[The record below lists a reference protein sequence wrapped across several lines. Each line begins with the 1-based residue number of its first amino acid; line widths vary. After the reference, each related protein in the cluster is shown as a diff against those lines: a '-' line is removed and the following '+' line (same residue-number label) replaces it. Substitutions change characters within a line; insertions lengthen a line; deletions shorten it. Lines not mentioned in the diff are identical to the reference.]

1 MNVIDVFGPFVVLV
15 VIIFVVVVVY
25 LRQGRNHVLEKMI
38 AQREG
43 GALAAFRG
51 TLSVEE
57 SRPSFLRLCKS
68 TAEAR
73 NLQFQY
79 RWLVGKGRQAIFD
92 EVTFDAPRHLVELK
106 RKGKSNSASFSEFA
120 AVRMRE
126 VSGKY
131 GISIWH
137 VELIPRKGT
146 AIPFVTSDR
155 GYRETSFERTAPLAQ
170 VVSAIMSIPVHVVV
184 DGGVWTPGWPPKEPT
199 ALS

>member
-1 MNVIDVFGPFVVLV
+1 L
-15 VIIFVVVVVY
+15 
-25 LRQGRNHVLEKMI
+25 
-38 AQREG
+38 
-43 GALAAFRG
+43 
-51 TLSVEE
+51 TVEE
-57 SRPSFLRLCKS
+57 SGPSFLRLCQS
-68 TAEAR
+68 TTEAR

-79 RWLVGKGRQAIFD
+79 RWLVGKGRQALFD
-92 EVTFDAPRHLVELK
+92 EVIFDASRRLVDLK

-120 AVRMRE
+120 AIRMRE
-126 VSGKY
+126 VSGKH

-155 GYRETSFERTAPLAQ
+155 GYRETSFEQTAPLAR
-170 VVSAIMSIPVHVVV
+170 VVSVIMSIPVHVIV